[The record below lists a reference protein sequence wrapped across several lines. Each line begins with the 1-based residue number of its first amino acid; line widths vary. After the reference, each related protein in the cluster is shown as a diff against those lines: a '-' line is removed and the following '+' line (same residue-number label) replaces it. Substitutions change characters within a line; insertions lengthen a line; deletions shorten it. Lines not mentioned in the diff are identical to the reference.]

1 MQRQPSVGHIARR
14 ATVGRGRACCPTVGR
29 HAVVKMDQLIAAQ
42 WTASEQP
49 WVFPGMDLFSY
60 QRIASLA
67 MLVLGNVKQPKK
79 TNHMEIP
86 NALKQNNLDFA
97 IGR

>member
-1 MQRQPSVGHIARR
+1 MQRQPLPDRQRLGMLPD
-14 ATVGRGRACCPTVGR
+14 GR
-29 HAVVKMDQLIAAQ
+29 AVVKMDQLIAAQ